1 MSMKIIGLDLSIN
14 STGICIYKK
23 SEQNSYN
30 KYLIISGKDTKKLR
44 EFSHEKITIEIYDK
58 KDVSKAIDYSSKESV
73 KSYNIYSIA
82 KCIERVIKKEKPDL
96 CVIEGV
102 SYRSSGAVADLAG
115 LNYMVRYILEENHIA
130 FKILSPMQNK
140 KLATG
145 NGGADKDLMID
156 AWKRLD
162 KDIYDIESIKI
173 DDLADAFFLAHS
185 IDEAD

>member
-1 MSMKIIGLDLSIN
+1 MKIIGLDLSIN
-14 STGICIYKK
+14 STGICIYIK
-23 SEQNSYN
+23 SNSKNTN

-44 EFSHEKITIEIYDK
+44 EFSHRKISIEIYDK
-58 KDVSKAIDYSSKESV
+58 KDVSGAIDYSSKESV

-82 KCIERVIKKEKPDL
+82 KSIERVIKKEKPDL
-96 CVIEGV
+96 CIIEGV
-102 SYRSSGAVADLAG
+102 SYSSSGAVADLAG
-115 LNYMVRYILEENHIA
+115 LNYMVRYILEENNIP

-140 KLATG
+140 KIATG

-162 KDIYDIESIKI
+162 KSICDVDSIKI

-185 IDEAD
+185 IDGVD

>member
-1 MSMKIIGLDLSIN
+1 MKIIGLDLSIN
-14 STGICIYKK
+14 STGICIYTK
-23 SEQNSYN
+23 SDSKATN
-30 KYLIISGKDTKKLR
+30 KYLIISVKDTKKLR
-44 EFSHEKITIEIYDK
+44 EFSHKKITIEIYDK
-58 KDVSKAIDYSSKESV
+58 KDVSNATDYSSRESV
-73 KSYNIYSIA
+73 KSYNIYSIS
-82 KCIERVIKKEKPDL
+82 KCIEKVIKKEKPDL
-96 CVIEGV
+96 CIIEGI
-102 SYRSSGAVADLAG
+102 SYSSSGAIADLAG
-115 LNYMVRYILEENHIA
+115 LNYMIRYILEENSIP

-162 KDIYDIESIKI
+162 KSISDIKSIKI